1 MMIILSRVR
10 TWRMC
15 DDDDFVSCRD
25 LVDENQWMR
34 SAKFYVNQQKE
45 RRGSNMTRCSN
56 TIRCSNTLRC
66 SNDYCQ
72 RGKIRNIRYDDHCT
86 GASPTSYQSVF
97 IRYTKKH
104 KCGFVS
110 FSTDFKY

>member
-1 MMIILSRVR
+1 MRDPVDRFISRFNFNRWRWRCTCFDIV
-10 TWRMC
+10 TLVGTPRMC

-56 TIRCSNTLRC
+56 TIK
-66 SNDYCQ
+66 
-72 RGKIRNIRYDDHCT
+72 G
-86 GASPTSYQSVF
+86 
-97 IRYTKKH
+97 
-104 KCGFVS
+104 
-110 FSTDFKY
+110 

>member
-1 MMIILSRVR
+1 
-10 TWRMC
+10 MC

-45 RRGSNMTRCSN
+45 RRVSNMT
-56 TIRCSNTLRC
+56 RCSNTLRC

-72 RGKIRNIRYDDHCT
+72 RTKIRKIRYDDHCT

-104 KCGFVS
+104 KCGFAS
-110 FSTDFKY
+110 ADFKD

>member
-1 MMIILSRVR
+1 MEIGDCCAIVTLVE

-34 SAKFYVNQQKE
+34 GAKFYVNQQKE

-56 TIRCSNTLRC
+56 RLGDILPQGHFAPR
-66 SNDYCQ
+66 
-72 RGKIRNIRYDDHCT
+72 
-86 GASPTSYQSVF
+86 
-97 IRYTKKH
+97 TKCPKT
-104 KCGFVS
+104 KCPKDILPQDILPQIAQTF
-110 FSTDFKY
+110 